1 MKTIKVFAPATVA
14 NLSCGFDVLG
24 CCLESIGDEMVLTE
38 NSENKLRIS
47 KIEGQELPFEIDLN
61 VAGVAMKALL
71 KEYGSDQ
78 GFDLEIY
85 KNIKPGSGIGSSA
98 ASAAGAVFALN
109 KLLGEP
115 FSRKEL
121 VNFAMQGE
129 MLASGHAHAD
139 NVAPAL
145 VGGFT
150 LIRSYEPL
158 EVISLPVPEKLK
170 AVVLHPKIEVKTKD
184 SRGLIKDNVSL
195 DKAVKNWGNVGALVN
210 ALHTD
215 DYKLLGRSLHDEIVE
230 PIRSILIP
238 YFKEMKE
245 TALNN
250 GALGFGISGSGP
262 SVYALCEGD
271 EVAEQV
277 RQSLTGFYS
286 AKNIEFDIYKSN
298 INPTGVRE
306 L

>member
-98 ASAAGAVFALN
+98 ASAAGAVYALN

-184 SRGLIKDNVSL
+184 SRGLIKNNVSL

-271 EVAEQV
+271 EVAEQA
-277 RQSLTGFYS
+277 RQSLTDFYS